1 MLIWFDRSLTKKQRD
16 ILQLYVDDIEG
27 RSSAPKTPADI
38 TSKNESQADNADRDQ
53 MGLENGTASFTC
65 PSPSPKDGRVSR
77 VFNRI
82 RGLIGL

>member
-1 MLIWFDRSLTKKQRD
+1 MISFDRSLTKKQRD

-27 RSSAPKTPADI
+27 RSSA
-38 TSKNESQADNADRDQ
+38 SKSPADNAPQSKVQPDNAERDQ
-53 MGLENGTASFTC
+53 TGSANGTASFTRPP
-65 PSPSPKDGRVSR
+65 PSPEDGRVSR